1 MNRDIRNKA
10 EELTDEDVE
19 KVAGGAGEGDG
30 AEGGTSAVCQRVYD
44 PGSAECQNCNNPCM
58 LSRAE
63 PGTMTPDSEQE
74 SEFRKIFS
82 SRLKPTK

>member
-1 MNRDIRNKA
+1 MKKDIWNKA

-30 AEGGTSAVCQRVYD
+30 AEGGTGAECRRDYNPDST
-44 PGSAECQNCNNPCM
+44 ECQNCSSPCM
-58 LSRAE
+58 LSKWDHQTLLPDLTQEAE
-63 PGTMTPDSEQE
+63 FIKDLA
-74 SEFRKIFS
+74 